1 MLSVMCELWVRGIR
15 SFNHLF
21 PCASKMILCYAC
33 VIFLKIYL
41 NAESYSPIK
50 APVSAFLG
58 VGFGYYSRPR
68 LLKLQYNS

>member
-1 MLSVMCELWVRGIR
+1 
-15 SFNHLF
+15 
-21 PCASKMILCYAC
+21 MILCYAC